1 MHTPAQ
7 RRNQIVVSP
16 DRCQLLAHAAV
27 AVRRPHTHVKP
38 QHRAPVNVTPPSRT
52 HARAPIPIQIDLS
65 LGITS

>member
-27 AVRRPHTHVKP
+27 AVRRPHTNVKP
-38 QHRAPVNVTPPSRT
+38 WSR
-52 HARAPIPIQIDLS
+52 IDLS
-65 LGITS
+65 LGIAS